1 MVFNMNFQKSS
12 KEACIQLLFD
22 HFYLILNCGS
32 AFGEFKRLFD
42 VAVLA
47 TQPDGSQS
55 NLKDG

>member
-1 MVFNMNFQKSS
+1 MNFQKSS